1 MGKNDD
7 AWQNVFNNLNLLEK
21 INDNGFIYIT
31 ADELKENSG
40 SHREPRLM
48 AKQDTLSSRPT
59 IFRKHNLAIFP
70 VDNGRYII
78 FKDDTQQSYYSYS
91 ASLDNTLITEYIP
104 RTDILNFKTLQ
115 LSTVTSESQAIDYA
129 YLISL
134 LRTFTNEPDL
144 FLTIR
149 GRLRSTKFD
158 FSLPGCDHRVNV
170 SGVQIEVDAGFES
183 RDKIYVLE
191 AKIGKRDD
199 FHIRQLYYPYRDWSI
214 RTDKE
219 VVPIFVIYTNG
230 IFYLT
235 EFKFGDKFG
244 ELEVVRSQ
252 GFVINEPARQIIN
265 LNELIKTVPVASEE
279 PRGVPYPQANDLDKV
294 IDLVTNLEEDILNTK
309 ELISAFFDFDER
321 QGDYYANAA
330 IYLGFLKRDDDRGNT
345 FELTPL
351 GETLRYYN
359 NRNQRNLLLLKQILT
374 KPTFNT
380 LIHDLIR
387 LDRNLE
393 RLSIAHMVDIIE
405 ANTTLS
411 GDTLRRRASTVK
423 RWLQW
428 ICDNVEFEI

>member
-21 INDNGFIYIT
+21 INNNGFVYVT

-40 SHREPRLM
+40 NHREPRLM
-48 AKQDTLSSRPT
+48 AKQDTLNSRPT
-59 IFRKHNLAIFP
+59 IFRKHNLSIFP

-91 ASLDNTLITEYIP
+91 ASLDSTLITEYIP
-104 RTDILNFKTLQ
+104 RADIQNFKTLR

-134 LRTFTNEPDL
+134 LRTFTNESDL

-158 FSLPGCDHRVNV
+158 FSLPDCDHRVNV

-183 RDKIYVLE
+183 RDRIYVLE

-235 EFKFGDKFG
+235 EFKFGDRFG

-252 GFVINEPARQIIN
+252 GFVVNEPVRQSIN
-265 LNELIKTVPVASEE
+265 LGELIKTVPVVSEE
-279 PRGVPYPQANDLDKV
+279 PQGVPYPQANDLDKV
-294 IDLVTNLEEDILNTK
+294 IDLVTNFEEDPLNTK
-309 ELISAFFDFDER
+309 ELISTFFDFDER

-330 IYLGFLKRDDDRGNT
+330 IYLGFVKRDDDRRNT

-351 GETLRYYN
+351 GETLRHYN
-359 NRNQRNLLLLKQILT
+359 NRNQRNLLLLKQILA

-380 LIHDLIR
+380 LIHELIR
-387 LDRNLE
+387 LDCNLD
-393 RLSIAHMVDIIE
+393 RLSIAHMADVIE

-428 ICDNVEFEI
+428 ICENIELQT

>member
-7 AWQNVFNNLNLLEK
+7 AWQNVFDKLNLLKK
-21 INDNGFIYIT
+21 INDNGFVYVT
-31 ADELKENSG
+31 ADELKEYSG

-59 IFRKHNLAIFP
+59 IFRKHNFSIFP

-91 ASLDNTLITEYIP
+91 ASLDSTLITEYAP
-104 RTDILNFKTLQ
+104 EADIQNFKTLQ
-115 LSTVTSESQAIDYA
+115 LSTITSESQAIDYV

-149 GRLRSTKFD
+149 GRLRSTEFD
-158 FSLPGCDHRVNV
+158 FYLPDCDHRVNV

-214 RTDKE
+214 RADKE

-235 EFKFGDKFG
+235 EFKFGDRFG

-252 GFVINEPARQIIN
+252 GFVVNVPARQIIN
-265 LNELIKTVPVASEE
+265 LSELIKTVPVASEE

-294 IDLVTNLEEDILNTK
+294 MDLVTNFEEDTLNTK

-330 IYLGFLKRDDDRGNT
+330 IYLGFLKRDDDRENT

-351 GETLRYYN
+351 GETLRHYN
-359 NRNQRNLLLLKQILT
+359 NRNQRNLLLLKQILA
-374 KPTFNT
+374 KPTFNV
-380 LIHDLIR
+380 LIKDLIR
-387 LDRNLE
+387 PDCNLN
-393 RLSIAHMVDIIE
+393 RLSDDSIITVV
-405 ANTTLS
+405 AAKTPLS
-411 GDTLRRRASTVK
+411 GQTVGRRASTVK

-428 ICDNVEFEI
+428 ICDNIEFEI